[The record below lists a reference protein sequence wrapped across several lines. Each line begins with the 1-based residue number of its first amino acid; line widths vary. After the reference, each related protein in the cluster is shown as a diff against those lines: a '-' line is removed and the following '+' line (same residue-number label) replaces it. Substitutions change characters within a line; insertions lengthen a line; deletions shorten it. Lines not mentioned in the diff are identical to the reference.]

1 MVDALRGKQCTR
13 GRGEEGYVWKTT
25 KEGRDKGGVRGAEG
39 GEGEGERERCP
50 LCLHVLELIYA
61 ALRVALA
68 DLAQSLVLVSAL
80 SDVLLVQDVVA
91 G

>member
-1 MVDALRGKQCTR
+1 MEALRGKQCTR
-13 GRGEEGYVWKTT
+13 GGGKGGMYGRP
-25 KEGRDKGGVRGAEG
+25 GRDKGGVRGRKE
-39 GEGEGERERCP
+39 EKERERERP
-50 LCLHVLELIYA
+50 SACLHVLELIYA

>member
-1 MVDALRGKQCTR
+1 MEDQEEIREVCGGGRRRRR
-13 GRGEEGYVWKTT
+13 GR
-25 KEGRDKGGVRGAEG
+25 
-39 GEGEGERERCP
+39 ERP
-50 LCLHVLELIYA
+50 SACLHVLELIYA

>member
-1 MVDALRGKQCTR
+1 MRER
-13 GRGEEGYVWKTT
+13 
-25 KEGRDKGGVRGAEG
+25 KE
-39 GEGEGERERCP
+39 ERERKRP
-50 LCLHVLELIYA
+50 SRSQCLHVFELVYA

-91 G
+91 GQLGVVLHGRQLLTQHLKLVP